1 MSASTIESSAT
12 TKEAQLIVGTIEI
25 VPSLLALESGTRGS
39 FSAVVSGVFYPIY
52 YQWYKDGYSIS
63 SATGQTLSFENADYS
78 LAGNYTVSV
87 STGVGSPVSTAAVL
101 RVSTVTSAPT
111 ISIQPLSQTIEAGQ
125 VATLSV
131 VGSDT
136 SSTSY
141 QWFKGTRGESSGL
154 ISGATTASFITPA
167 LNSTTSYWVRVTN
180 SAGSVDSGNA
190 IVTVNRLI
198 PSLTWAPSAVTF
210 GAALSAAQ
218 LNATAS
224 VPGSFTYSPPSGTVV
239 SAGAQTLSV
248 TFTSADTTN
257 YAGASASVTLTVT
270 KAAATVALGNLNA
283 TYDGSAKAASATT
296 TPAGLTVDFTYDG
309 SATAPISAASYAVVG
324 KISSTNYQGSA
335 SGALVIAKA
344 AQTITFGTLAAK
356 TYGDA
361 AYTLGGTASSSQAV
375 TYASSNP
382 AVATVS
388 GNTVTIVAAG
398 TTTITAS
405 QAGTS
410 NYNAATSVSQ
420 VLTVTKAAA
429 TVALGNLSATYDGS
443 AKAASA
449 TTTPAGL
456 TVDFTYDGSAT
467 MPISAAS
474 YAVVGTIA
482 STNYQGSASGTL
494 VIAKAAQTI
503 TFDALAPKN
512 YGAGTFSL
520 VATATSRL
528 TVSYASSNPAV
539 ATVSGSTVTIVGVG
553 TTTITASQ
561 AGTSNYNAASNVTQT
576 LTVVDAQAT
585 QAVLGAGYI
594 AGGTVTL
601 TQTLTYTGS
610 CSGLGWQI
618 LLPSGWSYAGGGG
631 SAVDVKPAVGT
642 TNLLEWAWTTVPAS
656 PLTLTV
662 TLNVPASETGDRNL
676 TGLAVFRVSAGE
688 AVSLLLKPDPLV
700 VSQVTTHSADAD
712 RNFRISIGELTRVIQ
727 LYNTRN
733 GTTRTG
739 WYGVATA
746 TTEDGFNPE
755 PTLELGATVT
765 LTRYHAADS
774 DHNGKMSLLELTRVI
789 ELYNTRA
796 GTDRT
801 GAYHAQAGTE
811 DGFALGP

>member
-1 MSASTIESSAT
+1 M
-12 TKEAQLIVGTIEI
+12 
-25 VPSLLALESGTRGS
+25 
-39 FSAVVSGVFYPIY
+39 
-52 YQWYKDGYSIS
+52 
-63 SATGQTLSFENADYS
+63 
-78 LAGNYTVSV
+78 
-87 STGVGSPVSTAAVL
+87 
-101 RVSTVTSAPT
+101 
-111 ISIQPLSQTIEAGQ
+111 
-125 VATLSV
+125 
-131 VGSDT
+131 GSDT

-210 GAALSAAQ
+210 GTALSAAQ

-224 VPGSFTYSPPSGTVV
+224 VPGSFTYSPPSGTVL

-248 TFTSADTTN
+248 TFTPTDTTN

-270 KAAATVALGNLNA
+270 KAAATVALGSLSA

-296 TPAGLTVDFTYDG
+296 TPAGLTVNFTYDG
-309 SATAPISAASYAVVG
+309 SATMPISAASYAVVG
-324 KISSTNYQGSA
+324 SISSTNYQGSA

-344 AQTITFGTLAAK
+344 AQTITFG
-356 TYGDA
+356 
-361 AYTLGGTASSSQAV
+361 
-375 TYASSNP
+375 
-382 AVATVS
+382 
-388 GNTVTIVAAG
+388 
-398 TTTITAS
+398 
-405 QAGTS
+405 
-410 NYNAATSVSQ
+410 
-420 VLTVTKAAA
+420 
-429 TVALGNLSATYDGS
+429 
-443 AKAASA
+443 
-449 TTTPAGL
+449 
-456 TVDFTYDGSAT
+456 
-467 MPISAAS
+467 
-474 YAVVGTIA
+474 
-482 STNYQGSASGTL
+482 
-494 VIAKAAQTI
+494 
-503 TFDALAPKN
+503 ALAPKN

-520 VATATSRL
+520 GATATSRL

-561 AGTSNYNAASNVTQT
+561 AGSSNYNAASNVTQT

-585 QAVLGAGYI
+585 QAVLVAGYI

-631 SAVDVKPAVGT
+631 SAGDVKPAVGT

-656 PLTLTV
+656 PLTFTV

-688 AVSLLLKPDPLV
+688 ALSLLLKPDPLV

-712 RNFRISIGELTRVIQ
+712 RNFRISLVELTRVIQ

-755 PTLELGATVT
+755 PTLALGATVT
-765 LTRYHAADS
+765 LNRYHAADS